1 MVTQVNAR
9 TKVKAAFLGQVLK
22 DAEETSGVWA
32 KVICE
37 LWLGLVMYDAPYRA
51 SQQD

>member
-9 TKVKAAFLGQVLK
+9 TKVKAAFLGQVLQ